1 MQITEAPD
9 CNLHFATC
17 ILHFAIFY
25 CAAGVLLPFA
35 GASANRV
42 PPFFGGALGYVSYNA
57 VEQFHDIANGK
68 KDPLGLPE
76 IFFVFVQTLVA
87 FDNLKHTIKVI
98 DNVQITEQTD
108 LRKAYDMSVKRIR
121 KVISSLQKKPRG
133 IETRDLSRP
142 AATANFART

>member
-42 PPFFGGALGYVSYNA
+42 PPFCNSGTRLTRDRSLLSGNRSTSQANRFGGLSGS
-57 VEQFHDIANGK
+57 
-68 KDPLGLPE
+68 P
-76 IFFVFVQTLVA
+76 
-87 FDNLKHTIKVI
+87 
-98 DNVQITEQTD
+98 QISLT
-108 LRKAYDMSVKRIR
+108 RIR
-121 KVISSLQKKPRG
+121 GCDVICFLVY
-133 IETRDLSRP
+133 
-142 AATANFART
+142 F